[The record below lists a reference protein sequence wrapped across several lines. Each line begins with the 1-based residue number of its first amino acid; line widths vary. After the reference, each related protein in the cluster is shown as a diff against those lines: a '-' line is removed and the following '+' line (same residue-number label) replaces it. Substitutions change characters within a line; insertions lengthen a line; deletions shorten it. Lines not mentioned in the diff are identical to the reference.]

1 MGIEDMELPEVVL
14 KKEQTHG
21 NSRVNRKRSG
31 ISKGVHEKLMQNFR
45 KSLLVF
51 GLRILTKGFHTV

>member
-1 MGIEDMELPEVVL
+1 MELPEVVL

-31 ISKGVHEKLMQNFR
+31 ISKGVHEKLMQNFH